1 MVMPTAM
8 PISLS
13 AGGGGPSGASSN
25 AGVQTPISNPFN
37 FDGSGWVIN
46 FGNGNSTSAKGNE
59 GANQTDQTQTPAG
72 TPGGLASALGLG
84 SVDPMLLLLGVGA
97 FLLLRKK

>member
-1 MVMPTAM
+1 MTMPGSM

-13 AGGGGPSGASSN
+13 AGGGGPSGSSSN

-37 FDGSGWVIN
+37 FDGSGWVVN
-46 FGNGNSTSAKGNE
+46 FGGSNTTSTRGNE

-72 TPGGLASALGLG
+72 AGGLSSALGLG
-84 SVDPMLLLLGVGA
+84 SIDPMILLLGAGA
-97 FLLLRKK
+97 FLLLRKKS